1 MQQRSPEMPMELN
14 KENKKTC
21 QQKKNI
27 ENRRKMPRNSNRR
40 TGSQNGKD
48 RPLLRVA
55 PSPAIF
61 ADPVDGDLIADR
73 PAVRE
78 AMQTEPQRHMLT
90 ERKETHN

>member
-1 MQQRSPEMPMELN
+1 MPT
-14 KENKKTC
+14 KEKHRKQTKNAKKLKP
-21 QQKKNI
+21 Q
-27 ENRRKMPRNSNRR
+27 
-40 TGSQNGKD
+40 TGSKNCKD